1 MADERNNEIEETKI
15 QGVNGPITGWLDGHT
30 ILVGFMAYPI
40 RHTMSPTM
48 HNNAFAKLG
57 LNGAYLCV
65 EIDNEKLPGAI
76 DAIRPLDM
84 RGSNVSM
91 PNKKKVIPYLDK
103 LDKTS
108 QMCDAV
114 NTIVNEHGILSGY
127 TTDGMG
133 WVRALKKD
141 GQDVKGKIITLA
153 GAGGAGLAAATRS
166 LQHDKKVV
174 ILEKFPQ
181 LGGNTARAGGPMNA
195 AEPDWQKGFKALP
208 GEKGTL
214 QELAETPTSEIDP
227 EYVADFEKL
236 RDQIKAYLDSGEDYL
251 FDSVLLHE
259 IQTYLGG
266 KRVDLKGNEMHG
278 KYELVTTLVNNALD
292 SVNWLTDLGVKFDR
306 SDVTMPVGA
315 LWCRGHKPVEP
326 MGFAFIH
333 VLGDWVKEHGATVL
347 TETRA
352 KHLIIEGGKVTGVIA
367 EKTDDSKV
375 TVHAKSVILMAGGFG
390 ANTKM
395 VQKYNTYWSEIADDI
410 ATTNSPAITGDGI
423 VLGQE
428 AGAALTGMG
437 FIQLMPVSDPVTGEL
452 FTGLQTPPENFIMVN
467 QKGERFVNEFA
478 ERDTLAK
485 AAIDNGGLFYLIAD
499 DKIKETA
506 YNTTQESIDAQ
517 VEAGTLFRADTLEE
531 LAEKVGMDPAVLTD
545 TIKKYNSYVDAGHDP
560 EFGKGAFHLKCE
572 VAPFYATPRKPA
584 IHHTMG
590 GLVIDTKGH
599 VLDEAGHVI
608 AGLYSAGEK
617 RGRPACRQ
625 PFGRELLG

>member
-1 MADERNNEIEETKI
+1 MSMKSGTYKVKAKGHGSSFMPMEVTIENDKVADITVDSAGETSGIADEVFKRLPKAIIDGQTLNVDAVSGASISS
-15 QGVNGPITGWLDGHT
+15 QGVIDGVAEA
-30 ILVGFMAYPI
+30 INEAGGDAEEWKKRDKPA
-40 RHTMSPTM
+40 SS
-48 HNNAFAKLG
+48 AAKDEE
-57 LNGAYLCV
+57 YDTDV
-65 EIDNEKLPGAI
+65 
-76 DAIRPLDM
+76 
-84 RGSNVSM
+84 V
-91 PNKKKVIPYLDK
+91 VI
-103 LDKTS
+103 
-108 QMCDAV
+108 
-114 NTIVNEHGILSGY
+114 
-127 TTDGMG
+127 
-133 WVRALKKD
+133 
-141 GQDVKGKIITLA
+141 

-208 GEKGTL
+208 GEKKTL

-227 EYVADFEKL
+227 EYLADFEKL

-266 KRVDLKGNEMHG
+266 KRVDLKGNEIHG
-278 KYELVTTLVNNALD
+278 KYELVTTLVNNVLD

-315 LWCRGHKPVEP
+315 LWRRGHKPVEP

-367 EKTDDSKV
+367 EKTDGSKV
-375 TVHAKSVILMAGGFG
+375 TVHAKSVILTAGGFG

-395 VQKYNTYWSEIADDI
+395 VQKYNTYWTEIADDI

-423 VLGQE
+423 ALGQE

-485 AAIDNGGLFYLIAD
+485 AAIENGGLFYLIAD

-560 EFGKGAFHLKCE
+560 EFGKSAFHLKCE

-608 AGLYSAGEK
+608 AGLYSAGENAGGLHAGN
-617 RGRPACRQ
+617 RLGGNSLADIFT
-625 PFGRELLG
+625 FGRIAADTADEENPASDAVSGASHH